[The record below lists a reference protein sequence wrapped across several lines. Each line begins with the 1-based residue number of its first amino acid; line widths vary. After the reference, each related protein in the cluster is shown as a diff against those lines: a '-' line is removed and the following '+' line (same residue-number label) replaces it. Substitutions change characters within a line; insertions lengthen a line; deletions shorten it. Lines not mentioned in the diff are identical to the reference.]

1 MFGRVMNSKHL
12 LSSNWGRYHLLN
24 GKFHFTKLTLLLSA
38 VFSTSAIAS
47 TFTFDNSA
55 NNTGDGSTTF
65 TSTTDGVTLTATQSA
80 GRAISYQNVLSG
92 FMVPTTSQSGETWTM
107 SFSSNIS
114 ITQFD
119 LGQFSGGGVGGT
131 YTFTPDSGTAVTIS
145 DNDPDWSDGLATLTA
160 SDWTSVSTVV
170 VSYVG
175 GGVSGHNL
183 GIDNIEFM
191 LAPSDST
198 APLISEV
205 TPVTTPTNDNT
216 PNYTFT
222 TDEAGTLSV
231 GGSCGT
237 STSTTIGGTGNQTIT
252 LTQTDNSTA
261 LADGTY
267 SNCTITVT
275 DAANNPSSVLSITS
289 FTVDTTAPAVAEVT
303 AVTTPGSDSTPSYT
317 FSTTETGTLS
327 VGGSCGTSSS
337 TTISSTGN
345 QTITL
350 TQTDN
355 STALVDGTYSNCTI
369 TITDAAGNANT
380 PLAITAFTIDS
391 IGPAFDGANSTPND
405 DATGVAGNA
414 NIVVDFN
421 ENISL
426 GTGNITIR
434 DVSSNSDV
442 EVFNVATESDGTTT
456 SPSAGRIGITNDKI
470 YINPSNN
477 LTGNRNYAIRIDAT
491 AVDDSAGNS
500 FSGVSDDTTFNF
512 STSNTAPAVDL
523 DSTSG
528 SDDSSVSF
536 SEGAGA
542 VNIAANAAVTEAD
555 GDTITTITV
564 SLTNDQDGVSEGL
577 NISASAQ
584 DALTGVSGSSDITL
598 QDTISITG
606 ATASAAEVQTFLQA
620 ITYNNTSSTPNE
632 TVRAV
637 TVVINDGTNNS
648 TSRTATVSVNNTT
661 AASSTAASFNTTNGT
676 NLSPAITFTS
686 DDETLTIADPSHS
699 VGSIADGGTGTDTLV
714 VATGSNLANFTTL
727 TNFETL
733 TPDNDGSLTLT
744 ETQHDAFT
752 TINGSGA
759 NQFTISSA
767 DGDQTLIGDS
777 DIESYV
783 LGAPMSFTLASS
795 AQSVTGSTGDDTINV
810 VGFATTGTL
819 TGGAGTDTLQADT
832 GANISGATLSSVEL
846 LTLSDN
852 ASVTMT
858 EAQHDSFT
866 TITAAGTES
875 ITISDSSA
883 GLTGN
888 SAVETYVL
896 STANTFTLG
905 NAAQSLTGS
914 SGDDTVN
921 VGTLNATGALAGGS
935 GTDTLILSNSGSIAG
950 ATVSGF
956 ENLSVAEN
964 GSATISVAQLS
975 SFTGT
980 VSGSGSE
987 SLTLSGDG
995 DITTISS
1002 IESYTLSDDSTNART
1017 VTVSNTNHSV
1027 TATST
1032 SDAITFDLGSLTY
1045 TGTITGDNTTADT
1058 LSLGSGANII
1068 AATINGVSNLTI
1080 ESGANVAMT
1089 VSQHQSF
1096 NGTLTANG
1104 SQTITLSGDGDIT
1117 ALTGIENYLIGDESS
1132 NTRTITILSGTTSVT
1147 ANSTSDAITFA
1158 IGGSAYSGTLT
1169 GDSSVADNL
1178 LVTDGADVSG
1188 GVFNS
1193 IGTLSLASGAS
1204 VAIDAENLDDF
1215 TTGITGSTGNETLN
1229 LMDGGTFDFATT
1241 NVMGVEVIAIGTN
1254 NVATINLTDNFNADA
1269 QTVSVTNTTG
1279 SAITADLVIDAS
1291 AFVGDVL
1298 EMTAVDLD
1306 GSDTVIGG
1314 SGADTIRP
1322 GGGADTIT
1330 GNGGSDN
1337 FIGDS
1342 SDLNGDTLTDLNSGD
1357 VITITGITGLST
1369 NNVRFNGSSTLE
1381 VDTDATDFSSPEISL
1396 SLTNAPAND
1405 LVFTV
1410 ADSGSDTV
1418 ITFET
1423 PNNGPV
1429 FSGLNGGSTF
1439 TEGGS
1444 AIVIDADV
1452 TVADSELDAL
1462 NSGNGNYDGASLTI
1476 ARASGANSDDT
1487 FTNTGLLG
1495 ALTQGSALSY
1505 NSNVVGTVTTN
1516 SAGTLQL
1523 TFNSNATSVLVDS
1536 VLQAIGY
1543 INTATNP
1550 ASPVTL
1556 NYIFNDGVMDSTGTN
1571 QAIVTILPPSA
1582 PSNNPPVISGQ
1593 PITSIDEDTLYSFTP
1608 SASDPD
1614 GDSLQFSI
1622 TNLPIWASFDTST
1635 GTISGTPIEGQ
1646 SGNYNNIV
1654 ITVSDGELASALP
1667 AFNISVNAVNDAPV
1681 ISGQPITSIDEDTLY
1696 SFTPSA
1702 SDPDGDSLQFSI
1714 TNLPIWASFDTS
1726 TGTIS
1731 GTPIEGQSGNY
1742 NNIVITVSD
1751 GELESALPAFNISV
1765 NAVNDAPVI
1774 SGQPITSIDEDTL
1787 YSFIPSAS
1795 DPDGDSLQFS
1805 ITNLPIWASFDTSTG
1820 TISGT
1825 PIEGQSG
1832 NYNNIVITVSDGELE
1847 SALPA
1852 FNISVNAVNDAP
1864 VIFGTP
1870 TNEIKQ
1876 GENYS
1881 FTPTVE
1887 DVDSDTF
1894 SFSISNLPAWLN
1906 FDTSTGRLSGTP
1918 DITDVGNYENIV
1930 ISVSDGSLQASLE
1943 AFSIVVKASNLA
1955 PVANNMQRNVE
1966 EDGTT
1971 SFVADVQ
1978 DANDDQL
1985 VVELVSQPQNGNVQ
1999 TQGTIFTY
2007 TPDSNFNGN
2016 DTFTYRVS
2024 DGQLSSNIASVVMN
2038 VTAINDFPV
2047 ANDDN
2052 FNFDAVSTNLYTLS
2066 VLEND
2071 TDADGDTLRIIGAKA
2086 SIGTVSITNNTL
2098 SYQAIEN
2105 TQGTILVEYIIE
2117 DESKARS
2124 KATATI
2130 TINSDNSAGL
2140 PVITAPADL
2149 TVNATGL
2156 FTKVDLGTAIA
2167 VDSLGNRLPVS
2178 LVHGTPIFAPGKHLV
2193 YWQTVDSKG
2202 QRVTTTQQLT
2212 INPLVSLQKDTLVAE
2227 ENEYAVNVYLN
2238 GRAPSY
2244 PVIIPYTVSGTADSA
2259 DHDLQSG
2266 ELVIDSGMSA
2276 SIPLMIFADSS
2287 NEGNETIVVTLGD
2300 SVNKGAK
2307 STTTMTIV
2315 EGNVAPNINTL
2326 VLQNDQQRSIITASN
2341 QLVKITADVSDP
2353 NPTDEVTVEWDS
2365 APEFVNTS
2373 NDPFIFEFNPADI
2386 ASGIYKVRVIAK
2398 DDAVPSLSTMKDV
2411 YIEVVPSLPEL
2422 TTADSD
2428 GDLIPDDQEG
2438 YVDSDSDGIPD
2449 FMDAISECNVMQE
2462 QALESSQFLVEGD
2475 PGVCLRKGATV
2486 PQNNTGGL
2494 QLLETELPKDSTAS
2508 NTGGLFDFI
2517 ATGLPQVGD
2526 TYSIVVPQRQPI
2538 PDNAIYRKLINGDWK
2553 NYVIADGNEIL
2564 SAQGE
2569 PGFCPPPGS
2578 NEWTIGLSSGGWCVQ
2593 LRIVDGGPNDGDGS
2607 ANRSI
2612 VDPGGV
2618 AVPNT
2623 ENNAPT
2629 ANADKVTIIAGE
2641 SVVIDVIANDEDID
2655 NDTLTVTGATVDFG
2669 AVVIENNQLVYTPKD
2684 EFIGDAT
2691 IQYSITDS
2699 MGGTANSTAV
2709 VTIKVNQ
2716 APVTQNDSASTNGE
2730 TITIDV
2736 LANDSDPEQGALF
2749 LVSATA
2755 EHGTTIVNIDNTL
2768 SYTPASGFE
2777 GMDTINYI
2785 VKDTQGAQSQGSV
2798 LVTVELKQTI
2808 NVSNKSSG
2816 GGFGMITLLII
2827 SAFVVRRRLTR
2838 LPSFALISTSC
2849 VLASSAAAQDWQLSA
2864 TLGQA
2869 TAKTSYSSEQWLQTA
2884 LDNDSFSWSFGG
2896 FYNLK
2901 PNWKLGIRYIDLGEA
2916 SVNFSGE
2923 TSNPEQAYI
2932 ALSDKAPILPNGV
2945 AIQANYLVDIDPSF
2959 KGELFLG
2966 AYHWKY
2972 KINSRGDNSN
2982 TIIKRGE
2989 GTDVFLGAGINY
3001 RVYDSVS
3008 IGLNYTRYFISNND
3022 INEIALSMN
3031 YQF

>member
-1 MFGRVMNSKHL
+1 MNSKYL
-12 LSSNWGRYHLLN
+12 LSSNLGRHHLLS
-24 GKFHFTKLTLLLSA
+24 GKFHVTKLALFLSTVFSASA
-38 VFSTSAIAS
+38 VAS

-80 GRAISYQNVLSG
+80 GRTISYENILSG

-145 DNDPDWSDGLATLTA
+145 DNDPDWSGDSLATLTA

-175 GGVSGHNL
+175 GGFNGHNL

-222 TDEAGTLSV
+222 TNEAGTLSV

-275 DAANNPSSVLSITS
+275 DAANNPSSVLNITT

-355 STALVDGTYSNCTI
+355 STPLVDGTYSNCTI

-391 IGPAFDGANSTPND
+391 IGPTYDGANSTPND

-434 DVSSNSDV
+434 DVSSNSDF

-500 FSGVSDDTTFNF
+500 FLGINDDTSFNF
-512 STSNTAPAVDL
+512 STGNTAPAVDL

-528 SDDSSVSF
+528 SDDSSVLF

-542 VNIAANAAVTEAD
+542 VNIAANAAVAEAD

-620 ITYNNTSSTPNE
+620 ITYNNTSSSPNQ
-632 TVRAV
+632 TSRTV
-637 TVVINDGTNNS
+637 TVVINDGTDNS
-648 TSRTATVSVNNTT
+648 TSRTATISVNNAT
-661 AASSTAASFNTTNGT
+661 AAISTAASFNTTNGT

-686 DDETLTIADPSHS
+686 DDETLTIADPSHI
-699 VGSIADGGTGTDTLV
+699 VGSIADGGAGTDILS
-714 VATGSNLANFTTL
+714 VATGSNLVNFTTL

-733 TPDNDGSLTLT
+733 TPENDGSLTLT

-752 TINGSGA
+752 TINGSGT

-767 DGDQTLIGDS
+767 DGDQSLIGDS

-783 LGAPMSFTLASS
+783 LGSAMSFTLASP
-795 AQSVTGSTGDDTINV
+795 AQSVTGSTGVDTIDV
-810 VGFATTGTL
+810 AGFTTTGTL
-819 TGGAGTDTLQADT
+819 AGGAGTDTLRADN
-832 GANISGATLSSVEL
+832 GANISGATLSGFES

-852 ASVTMT
+852 ASITMT
-858 EAQHDSFT
+858 EAQHDSFS
-866 TITAAGTES
+866 TITAAATET
-875 ITISDSSA
+875 ITISDVSD

-888 SAVETYVL
+888 SAIETYIL
-896 STANTFTLG
+896 SAANSFTLG
-905 NAAQSLTGS
+905 AVGQSVTGS

-921 VGTLNATGALAGGS
+921 IGTLNATGTLAGGS
-935 GTDTLILSNSGSIAG
+935 GTDTLILSNSGNIAG

-995 DITTISS
+995 DITTISA

-1032 SDAITFDLGSLTY
+1032 SDAVIFDLGSLTY

-1058 LSLGSGANII
+1058 LSLGSGADIT
-1068 AATINGVSNLTI
+1068 AATINGVSNLTV

-1096 NGTLTANG
+1096 NGILTASG
-1104 SQTITLSGDGDIT
+1104 SETITLSGDGDIT
-1117 ALTGIENYLIGDESS
+1117 ALTGIENYLVGDDSS

-1169 GDSSVADNL
+1169 GDSSVADSL

-1204 VAIDAENLDDF
+1204 VAIDAENLNDF
-1215 TTGITGSTGNETLN
+1215 TTGITGSTGIETLN
-1229 LMDGGTFDFATT
+1229 LMDGGTFNFATT
-1241 NVMGVEVIAIGTN
+1241 NVTGIEGIAIGTN
-1254 NVATINLTDNFNADA
+1254 NLATINLTDNFNADT

-1298 EMTAVDLD
+1298 EISAADFD
-1306 GSDTVIGG
+1306 GADTMIGG
-1314 SGADTIRP
+1314 SGADTFRP
-1322 GGGADTIT
+1322 GGGTDTIT
-1330 GNGGSDN
+1330 GNGGNDN
-1337 FIGDS
+1337 FIGES
-1342 SDLNGDTLTDLNSGD
+1342 SDLNGDTLTDLSIGD

-1369 NNVRFNGSSTLE
+1369 SNVRFNGSSTLE
-1381 VDTDATDFSSPEISL
+1381 IDTDATDFSSPEISL
-1396 SLTNAPAND
+1396 SLTNAPASD
-1405 LVFTV
+1405 LVYTV

-1418 ITFET
+1418 ITFGSS
-1423 PNNGPV
+1423 NSGPV

-1444 AIVIDADV
+1444 AIVIDANV

-1462 NSGNGNYDGASLTI
+1462 NSGNGNYDGASVTI
-1476 ARASGANSDDT
+1476 ARAGGANSNDL

-1495 ALTQGSALSY
+1495 ALTQGGVLSY
-1505 NSNVVGTVTTN
+1505 NSNVVGAVTTN

-1523 TFNSNATSVLVDS
+1523 TFNSNATSVIVDS

-1543 INTATNP
+1543 INNANNP

-1556 NYIFNDGVMDSTGTN
+1556 NYTFNDGVIDSTGTN
-1571 QAIVTILPPSA
+1571 QAIVTIVPPSV
-1582 PSNNPPVISGQ
+1582 PSNN
-1593 PITSIDEDTLYSFTP
+1593 
-1608 SASDPD
+1608 
-1614 GDSLQFSI
+1614 
-1622 TNLPIWASFDTST
+1622 
-1635 GTISGTPIEGQ
+1635 
-1646 SGNYNNIV
+1646 
-1654 ITVSDGELASALP
+1654 
-1667 AFNISVNAVNDAPV
+1667 APV

-1702 SDPDGDSLQFSI
+1702 TDSDGDSLEFSI
-1714 TNLPIWASFDTS
+1714 TNLPLWASFDNT

-1731 GTPIEGQSGNY
+1731 GTPIEGQSGSY
-1742 NNIVITVSD
+1742 DNIVITVSD
-1751 GELESALPAFNISV
+1751 GELESALAAFNISV
-1765 NAVNDAPVI
+1765 NP
-1774 SGQPITSIDEDTL
+1774 
-1787 YSFIPSAS
+1787 
-1795 DPDGDSLQFS
+1795 
-1805 ITNLPIWASFDTSTG
+1805 
-1820 TISGT
+1820 
-1825 PIEGQSG
+1825 
-1832 NYNNIVITVSDGELE
+1832 
-1847 SALPA
+1847 
-1852 FNISVNAVNDAP
+1852 VNDAP
-1864 VIFGTP
+1864 VIFGVP
-1870 TNEIKQ
+1870 PIEVKQ

-1894 SFSISNLPAWLN
+1894 SFSVSNLPAWLS

-1943 AFSIVVKASNLA
+1943 GFSILVTATNAA
-1955 PVANNMQRNVE
+1955 PVANDMQRNVQ

-1978 DANDDQL
+1978 DANDDSL
-1985 VVELVSQPQNGNVQ
+1985 VIELISQPENGNVQ
-1999 TQGTIFTY
+1999 VQGTIFTY
-2007 TPDSNFNGN
+2007 TPSPNFNGN
-2016 DTFTYRVS
+2016 DTFTYRVF
-2024 DGQLSSNIASVVMN
+2024 DGQLSSNDASVVIN
-2038 VTAINDFPV
+2038 VSAVNDVPV

-2052 FNFDAVSTNLYTLS
+2052 FNFAAVSDNQYILS

-2071 TDADGDTLRIIGAKA
+2071 TDADGDALRIIGAKA
-2086 SIGTVSITNNTL
+2086 SIGTVSINNNTL

-2105 TQGTILVEYIIE
+2105 TQGPILVNYIIE
-2117 DESKARS
+2117 DENKARAE
-2124 KATATI
+2124 ATATI
-2130 TINSDNSAGL
+2130 AINSDDSSAM

-2156 FTKVDLGTAIA
+2156 FTKVDLGIA
-2167 VDSLGNRLPVS
+2167 MAFDSSDNPLPVS
-2178 LVHGTPIFAPGKHLV
+2178 LVRGAPIFAPGKHLV
-2193 YWQTVDSKG
+2193 YWQTEDNEG
-2202 QRVTTTQQLT
+2202 QQVTTTQQLNV
-2212 INPLVSLQKDTLVAE
+2212 NPLVSLQKDSRVAE
-2227 ENEYAVNVYLN
+2227 DKEHAVKVYLN
-2238 GRAPSY
+2238 GPAPSY
-2244 PVIIPYTVSGTADSA
+2244 PVVIPYTVSGTADSA

-2266 ELVIDSGMSA
+2266 ELVISSGVSA

-2287 NEGNETIVVTLGD
+2287 DEGNETIVITLGD

-2307 STTTMTIV
+2307 STSTVTIV
-2315 EGNVAPNINTL
+2315 EDNVAPNIETL
-2326 VLQNDQQRSIITASN
+2326 VLQNNQQRSIITASDE
-2341 QLVKITADVSDP
+2341 LVTITANVSDP

-2373 NDPFIFEFNPADI
+2373 NDPFIFEFNPAVV
-2386 ASGIYKVRVIAK
+2386 ASGIYKVRVTAK

-2411 YIEVVPSLPEL
+2411 YIEVIPSLPEL
-2422 TTADSD
+2422 TAVDSD

-2449 FMDAISECNVMQE
+2449 FMDAISDCNVMQE
-2462 QALESSQFLVEGD
+2462 QALESSKFLVEGD

-2494 QLLETELPKDSTAS
+2494 QLLETELPEDPTAS

-2526 TYSIVVPQRQPI
+2526 TYSIVLPQRQPI
-2538 PDNAIYRKLINGDWK
+2538 PVNGVYRKLINGDWQ
-2553 NYVIADGNEIL
+2553 NFVTVDDNEVL

-2578 NEWTIGLSSGGWCVQ
+2578 NEWTTGLSEGDWCVQ
-2593 LRIVDGGPNDGDGS
+2593 LRIVDGGPNDDDGV
-2607 ANRSI
+2607 ANGSI

-2618 AVPNT
+2618 AVPT
-2623 ENNAPT
+2623 TGNNAPI
-2629 ANADKVTIIAGE
+2629 ANADAVTIVAEE

-2655 NDTLTVTGATVDFG
+2655 NDTLTITGATVDFG
-2669 AVVIENNQLVYTPKD
+2669 TVVLENNQLVYTPIVG
-2684 EFIGDAT
+2684 FIGDAT
-2691 IQYSITDS
+2691 IQYSISDG
-2699 MGGTANSTAV
+2699 MGGTANSTAI

-2716 APVTQNDSASTNGE
+2716 APVTQNDSASSNGE

-2736 LANDSDPEQGALF
+2736 LANDSDPEQGELF
-2749 LVSATA
+2749 LVSATT
-2755 EHGTTIVNIDNTL
+2755 EFGTSVVNSDGTL
-2768 SYTPASGFE
+2768 SYSPASGFE
-2777 GMDTINYI
+2777 GVDTINYI
-2785 VKDTQGAQSQGSV
+2785 VRDAQGAQSQGSV
-2798 LVTVELKQTI
+2798 SVTVELKQTV

-2816 GGFGMITLLII
+2816 GGLGMITLLVV
-2827 SAFVVRRRLTR
+2827 SAFVVRRRVSR
-2838 LPSFALISTSC
+2838 LPSFAFLSASC
-2849 VLASSAAAQDWQLSA
+2849 VLASSAAAEDWQVSA

-2869 TAKTSYSSEQWLQTA
+2869 TAQSSYSSEQWVQTA
-2884 LDNDSFSWSFGG
+2884 IDDESVSWSVGA

-2916 SVNFSGE
+2916 SVNFSKE
-2923 TSNPEQAYI
+2923 TSNPEQAHSEV
-2932 ALSDKAPILPNGV
+2932 LDKAPALPNGL
-2945 AIQANYLVDIDPSF
+2945 AIQANYLVDLVSSL

-2972 KINSRGDNSN
+2972 KINSRRDNLN
-2982 TIIKRGE
+2982 TIVKRGE
-2989 GTDVFLGAGINY
+2989 GTDLFIGAGINY
-3001 RVYDSVS
+3001 QILDSVS
-3008 IGLNYTRYFISNND
+3008 IGVDYTRYFVSKND
-3022 INEIALSMN
+3022 INEIAFSMN